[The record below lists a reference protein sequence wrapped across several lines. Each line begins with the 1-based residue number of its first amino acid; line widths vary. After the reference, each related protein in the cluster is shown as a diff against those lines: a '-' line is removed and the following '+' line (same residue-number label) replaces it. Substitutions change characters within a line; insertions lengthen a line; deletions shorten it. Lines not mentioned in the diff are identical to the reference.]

1 MAYDLRHLNY
11 FMSKF
16 RFLKKLI
23 SGFKFS
29 NKSWFTAP
37 EKRVANRRLKFTFLN
52 GRLKVNKP
60 LR

>member
-1 MAYDLRHLNY
+1 MTYDLRHLNY

-37 EKRVANRRLKFTFLN
+37 EKRVANRAPEIYFFEWTPKS
-52 GRLKVNKP
+52 
-60 LR
+60 